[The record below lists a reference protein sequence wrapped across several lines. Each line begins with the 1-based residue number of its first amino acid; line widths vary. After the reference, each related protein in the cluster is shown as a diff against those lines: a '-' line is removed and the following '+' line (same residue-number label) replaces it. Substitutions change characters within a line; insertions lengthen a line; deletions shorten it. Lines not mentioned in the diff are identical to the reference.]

1 MLLMQG
7 DKMII
12 EDNKMKRDMEKVY
25 QWRKQNQKRYEFYL
39 HKELD
44 KDVYEKL
51 ESIKNKR
58 QYIIELI
65 KSDLKKKN

>member
-1 MLLMQG
+1 MKQG
-7 DKMII
+7 KTKMGK
-12 EDNKMKRDMEKVY
+12 DLEKNLE
-25 QWRKQNQKRYEFYL
+25 WRKANTKRYEFYL

-51 ESIKNKR
+51 ESIKNRR

-65 KSDLKKKN
+65 RADIKKEA